1 MVAARNSIISR
12 NFHVVS
18 TWSSGNGGFD
28 GWKAFSA
35 RCSITELSLP
45 IEYSITGFSLSETAS
60 RMMSMLSASRRCRW
74 VNVVIGCF
82 RFLQPVTGR
91 AVRPA

>member
-1 MVAARNSIISR
+1 MVAVRNSIISR

-18 TWSSGNGGFD
+18 TCSSGNGGFD

-45 IEYSITGFSLSETAS
+45 IE
-60 RMMSMLSASRRCRW
+60 
-74 VNVVIGCF
+74 
-82 RFLQPVTGR
+82 
-91 AVRPA
+91 